1 MKWSSMAKMP
11 LLEHVKSC
19 HPSAS
24 LSNVLLIGCQH
35 ILATTHSMLQSL
47 YSFGLNPKNI
57 FLLGKC
63 YSSNDSVWQEM
74 HQDGIHV
81 SHLSFSFESQ
91 QSFDGQFCHI
101 VAQFLKDTLSQ
112 VDLSKFNK
120 IILIDDGG
128 ELLSLSM
135 EFFKGHT
142 NVVAIEQTTSG
153 YEKIKSSV
161 LQFPIINVARSQ
173 VKLIYES
180 PMIAE
185 IVVKKAIQ
193 RMCTLKRAA
202 RQILIIGNG
211 AIGSSIYAAIKSN
224 YEVQIYD
231 KNLNNHFSFDEH
243 LRTVDLI
250 IGCTGK
256 TSLPFSKHKYL
267 RKGCVLFSA
276 SSSDREFDAVHIR
289 TKAKDIKSCHDDIE
303 VDGKTILNCGFPV
316 NFDGG
321 RDSVAPSKIQLTR
334 ALLMSAILQA
344 CEMSDAPF
352 EIVPLD
358 IEMQRDII
366 RKFLQIY
373 PAFAPNAEQL
383 TSYQNSILIRNC

>member
-1 MKWSSMAKMP
+1 MAKMP
-11 LLEHVKSC
+11 LLEHVKSF
-19 HPSAS
+19 HPSTS

-35 ILATTHSMLQSL
+35 VLATTHSMLQSL
-47 YSFGLNPKNI
+47 YSSGLNPKNV

-63 YSSNDSVWQEM
+63 YSSSGSVWQEM

-81 SHLSFSFESQ
+81 SPLSFSFESNQ
-91 QSFDGQFCHI
+91 TFDSQFCRI
-101 VAQFLKDTLSQ
+101 VAQFLENTLSQ
-112 VDLSKFNK
+112 LDLSKFHK

-128 ELLSLSM
+128 QLLSLSM
-135 EFFKGHT
+135 EFFRGQT

-153 YEKIKSSV
+153 YEKVKSSV

-173 VKLIYES
+173 AKLIYES

-185 IVVKKAIQ
+185 TVVKKAIK
-193 RMCTLKRAA
+193 RMDTLKHTPGK
-202 RQILIIGNG
+202 ILIIGNG
-211 AIGSSIYAAIKSN
+211 AIGSSIYATLKNN

-231 KNLNNHFSFDEH
+231 KNLNNNLSLDEH
-243 LRTVDLI
+243 LRTVDLV
-250 IGCTGK
+250 IGCTGE
-256 TSLPFSKHKYL
+256 TSLPFGKHKYL
-267 RKGCVLFSA
+267 KKGCILFSA
-276 SSSDREFDAVHIR
+276 SSSDREFDAVHFRKKTEQIR
-289 TKAKDIKSCHDDIE
+289 SCHDDIE

-321 RDSVAPSKIQLTR
+321 RNSVAPSKIQLTR

-344 CEMSDAPF
+344 CEMSDTSF

-373 PAFAPNAEQL
+373 PASAPNAEQL
-383 TSYQNSILIRNC
+383 IEYRNSIFDQKALVSRK